1 MIKKIDSIINTTDIE
16 SKQIE
21 INNISSD
28 IISQNALKRKKRII
42 TENPRS
48 ILKFYRDNKSLLPFK
63 KEEEFKEWLKA
74 NYLVV
79 TYNGKFIATEDS
91 VEKGYMINSKKA
103 IINLETLDVAINY
116 GAQIT
121 LKGQNY
127 ILDYFEEVQNEN

>member
-1 MIKKIDSIINTTDIE
+1 MIKKIDSIINTADIE

-28 IISQNALKRKKRII
+28 IISQNALKHKKRII